1 MLNIVRDKDIPRII
15 SMSELGDAVGPL
27 PPPIKTNLKAFL
39 HRYPEKVNI
48 YCDCSGY
55 ENVYWVQETTH
66 PRMLPRFEEFP
77 VDIGVTPR
85 FQWAD
90 FDWDQYRDIDDMYKE
105 ETLDAA
111 LQRDEDEETEADRE
125 VRVAVSTLLSD
136 MMAEIEEAEGEGESG
151 TDEGNEGDE
160 NYEGGQSDG
169 DGDVSIVVDNE
180 NGPGPPSE
188 SSQELLVDD
197 SSQSIS

>member
-1 MLNIVRDKDIPRII
+1 MLDIVREREYPHII

-39 HRYPEKVNI
+39 RRYPEKVNI

-55 ENVYWVQETTH
+55 ESVYWVQETTH
-66 PRMLPRFEEFP
+66 PRMTPRFEEFP

-105 ETLDAA
+105 ETLGAA
-111 LQRDEDEETEADRE
+111 PQSDEDEETEEDRE
-125 VRVAVSTLLSD
+125 IKAVVTTLLSD
-136 MMAEIEEAEGEGESG
+136 MMTEIEEAEDEEEGGS
-151 TDEGNEGDE
+151 NEGDE
-160 NYEGGQSDG
+160 DG
-169 DGDVSIVVDNE
+169 SHSSRRVDNKDS
-180 NGPGPPSE
+180 PIPPSE
-188 SSQELLVDD
+188 SSQELQVDD
-197 SSQSIS
+197 LQSIS